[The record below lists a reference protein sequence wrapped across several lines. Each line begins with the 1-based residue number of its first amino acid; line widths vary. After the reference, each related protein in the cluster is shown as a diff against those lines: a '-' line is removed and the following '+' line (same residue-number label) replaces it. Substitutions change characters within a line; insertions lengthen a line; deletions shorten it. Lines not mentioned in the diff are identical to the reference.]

1 MMISLITAFLF
12 VGILTA
18 FFYKTVKMD
27 MSAAIASAV
36 VSAGT
41 LALLIVGV
49 IYAGQLF
56 G

>member
-1 MMISLITAFLF
+1 MMISLITAFLL

-27 MSAAIASAV
+27 IAAAIASAV
-36 VSAGT
+36 VSAGI